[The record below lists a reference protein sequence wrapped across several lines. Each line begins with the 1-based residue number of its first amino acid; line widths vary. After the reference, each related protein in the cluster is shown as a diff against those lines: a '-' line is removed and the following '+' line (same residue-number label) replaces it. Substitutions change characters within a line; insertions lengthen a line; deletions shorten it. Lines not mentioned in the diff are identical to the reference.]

1 MTVSTRRG
9 TKDAAPSRAPSALSL
24 TAWPTWTDTTQDL
37 DGVFSEFQHSFDELL
52 APFQPRTFP
61 SVSEERSTRSPV
73 VELLDRGDYYT
84 VTVELPGFSRD
95 MVDVQVS
102 RTGLVLRARKKKQTE
117 DKLPDYL
124 HREKADIVFEHR
136 LSFPDEVDPKKF
148 EQTMKNGVLEL
159 RIPKKEPTKPAKPV
173 GKN

>member
-1 MTVSTRRG
+1 M
-9 TKDAAPSRAPSALSL
+9 
-24 TAWPTWTDTTQDL
+24 
-37 DGVFSEFQHSFDELL
+37 
-52 APFQPRTFP
+52 
-61 SVSEERSTRSPV
+61 
-73 VELLDRGDYYT
+73 
-84 VTVELPGFSRD
+84 TVELPGFSRD

-102 RTGLVLRARKKKQTE
+102 RTGLVLRARKKEQAE
-117 DKLPDYL
+117 DKRPDYL

-159 RIPKKEPTKPAKPV
+159 RIPKGEPKKPRKPV